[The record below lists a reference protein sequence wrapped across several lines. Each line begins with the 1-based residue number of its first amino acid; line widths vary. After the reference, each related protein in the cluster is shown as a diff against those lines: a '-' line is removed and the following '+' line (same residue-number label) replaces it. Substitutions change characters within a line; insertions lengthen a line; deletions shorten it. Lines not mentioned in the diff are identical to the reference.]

1 MESMMLTRPK
11 RMVASVFA
19 TALAAVAI
27 AAPTATAQ
35 PQIGLVNID
44 LDVSRNNIA
53 IPVSV
58 NAAANICGVEVDVLT
73 SELLT
78 GDRQADC
85 DADANQ
91 TVELRQNQ

>member
-1 MESMMLTRPK
+1 MKSMTLTRPK
-11 RMVASVFA
+11 RMMASVFA

-44 LDVSRNNIA
+44 LDVSHNNIA

-73 SELLT
+73 TELLT
-78 GDRQADC
+78 GDRTATC
-85 DADANQ
+85 EADADQ
-91 TVELRQNQ
+91 TVELRQQQ